1 MRQLTEAD
9 RIRQLIRAL
18 GAEADQTARLY
29 FTGGATAVLMGWRK
43 TTIDVDLRIFPES
56 DRLLRA
62 IPPLKEKL
70 QMNIELACPAD
81 FIPELPGWEERSL
94 YISTE
99 GRIAFYHYD
108 FYAQA
113 LAKIERGHAQD
124 LQDVH
129 AMIDRG
135 LIEPKKTQYYFNEI
149 EPLLY
154 PHNIIFNFWLEI
166 GLAGLLAFGWTIALF
181 FNAGFSQLRRGDW
194 LTLGMMAAMVVI
206 LVHGL
211 VDVPYFKN
219 DLAALFWVV
228 VGLLPGKENVKY
240 KI

>member
-1 MRQLTEAD
+1 MRQLSEAG

-81 FIPELPGWEERSL
+81 FIPELPGSEERSL
-94 YISTE
+94 YISTD

-135 LIEPKKTQYYFNEI
+135 LIVPQTIQYYFNEI

-154 PHNIIFNFWLEI
+154 RYPSIHPPSFRQAVE
-166 GLAGLLAFGWTIALF
+166 
-181 FNAGFSQLRRGDW
+181 
-194 LTLGMMAAMVVI
+194 VI
-206 LVHGL
+206 VSG
-211 VDVPYFKN
+211 
-219 DLAALFWVV
+219 
-228 VGLLPGKENVKY
+228 
-240 KI
+240 